1 MKLFLCFCLSL
12 IHCLDAYKIVTLPKP
27 DEEISLKV
35 YFSTKVVSHFHTV
48 TSTVTKTNFATCYAA
63 EPGIVDCQNKRDNEE
78 SEPKVELNGE
88 AASWESI
95 ISPSRTERVARQ
107 LEEEEIVEI
116 VEASENVQ
124 VIQPDLGEPAAV
136 VYPTIVHQS
145 REDEFVLDEQKL
157 EVPAFE
163 DEEIEARTDKAEVRH
178 HKHDEDE
185 HDEDEHEDG
194 EHKEDE
200 HKEDEYDEDEHKED
214 EHEEDEHEQDEH
226 EQDEHEQD
234 EHEQVSDD
242 NSDSELEDENQVL
255 DDEPEP
261 EVSDESNTLEPETYT
276 YEPETYTFE
285 PKTYNEEP
293 EDTTVIED
301 FEEANPARESSDGP
315 IIELE
320 SSWEEKEV
328 VIKQNVNTK
337 CMEMKNNNLFMN
349 VMSTIISTITEY
361 EYTTVSGLNS
371 VLFKSEGGCLPSDV
385 NEMFSSSCV

>member
-12 IHCLDAYKIVTLPKP
+12 IHCLNAYKIVTLPKP

-78 SEPKVELNGE
+78 SEPKVELNGID
-88 AASWESI
+88 ASWESV

-136 VYPTIVHQS
+136 VYPTIVHES
-145 REDEFVLDEQKL
+145 REDEHK
-157 EVPAFE
+157 E
-163 DEEIEARTDKAEVRH
+163 DENEQAEH
-178 HKHDEDE
+178 EEDE
-185 HDEDEHEDG
+185 HDEDEHE
-194 EHKEDE
+194 EDE
-200 HKEDEYDEDEHKED
+200 HEDDEHKDDEHKED
-214 EHEEDEHEQDEH
+214 EHEEDEHKEDEH
-226 EQDEHEQD
+226 EQDEHEVDEHEED

-293 EDTTVIED
+293 EDTTVVED

-349 VMSTIISTITEY
+349 VMSAIISTITEY

-371 VLFKSEGGCLPSDV
+371 VLFKSEGGCLPSNV